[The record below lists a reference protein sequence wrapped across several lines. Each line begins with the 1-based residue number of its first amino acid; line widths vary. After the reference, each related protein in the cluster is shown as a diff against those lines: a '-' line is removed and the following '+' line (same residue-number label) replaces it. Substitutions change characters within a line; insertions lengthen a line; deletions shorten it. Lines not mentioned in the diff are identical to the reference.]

1 MTVHE
6 LKIKPEYYRDVVSGD
21 KTFEIRKN
29 DRNYQVGD
37 LLILSEFHND
47 DYTGSSVRCIVSY
60 LIKGSEE
67 FGLDKDWCVLGIRV
81 LGISGR

>member
-37 LLILSEFHND
+37 LLVLSEFRNGD
-47 DYTGSSVRCIVSY
+47 LTGSCVRCIVSY

-67 FGLDKDWCVLGIRV
+67 LGLDKDWCVLGIHV
-81 LGISGR
+81 LGTYNR